1 MRLSP
6 SSPLS
11 ALWKTFCLSAVV
23 YGLSVPALAPLRP
36 EIIDTPMSRYYAAVN
51 SAVLDQRVTF
61 DAITDPIRR
70 APEFGRQRVVA
81 MMKK

>member
-1 MRLSP
+1 MRLSL

-23 YGLSVPALAPLRP
+23 YVLSIPAFAPLRP

-51 SAVLDQRVTF
+51 SAVLDQRLTF

-70 APEFGRQRVVA
+70 SPDFVRQRFVA
-81 MMKK
+81 MIEK

>member
-11 ALWKTFCLSAVV
+11 ALWKTFCLSAAV
-23 YGLSVPALAPLRP
+23 YVLSVPALAPLRP
-36 EIIDTPMSRYYAAVN
+36 EIIDTPLSRYYAAVN
-51 SAVLDQRVTF
+51 SAILDQRLTF

-70 APEFGRQRVVA
+70 SPDFARQRVVA
-81 MMKK
+81 MMKN